1 MPAKTIVQN
10 PHSPKRSRTFK
21 RECISGAE
29 RASAFSALSVTID
42 RITSVRD
49 DKTIET
55 TLNQNLSDLRSNL
68 RGQIT
73 GITLT
78 LSCTNPI
85 ASDTNAR
92 FQSLLTLAARHWISN
107 SNEEQTTEVSEMIGT
122 SPQMHE
128 LTLEISRAARS
139 NHSVLLKGESGT
151 GKTTAATMIHEQ
163 SARSTGPFVDINCAA
178 LPDALLESELF
189 GYEKGAFTGAGTNK
203 KGLFEVA
210 AGGTLFLDEIAE
222 MTPALQ
228 AKLLTAIEQKKI
240 RRLGSTRDIQ
250 CDVRIIAA
258 SSRNIQTMIREGKFR
273 EELYYRIAVLE
284 IQIMPLRERPSD
296 IAAIIK
302 SRLRHEQ
309 ELINRETP
317 FLIDEAALTALSLY
331 DWPGNIRQLQNIVS
345 RLTAR
350 VNDNEAITQADV
362 YSQLPYEIPLDQGAL
377 FLPAAARVIQPNED
391 LFTYIARVQ
400 LLAIEAATI
409 SEGNHTQAS
418 KRLGYRRPSLVTL
431 KQKLQSRNYRGG
443 NPETQPTIYPP
454 TERVDSRGMTEHGRN
469 GNYLHAEHS
478 LAHGPS

>member
-1 MPAKTIVQN
+1 M
-10 PHSPKRSRTFK
+10 HSSKVNS
-21 RECISGAE
+21 
-29 RASAFSALSVTID
+29 SAT
-42 RITSVRD
+42 
-49 DKTIET
+49 KK
-55 TLNQNLSDLRSNL
+55 
-68 RGQIT
+68 
-73 GITLT
+73 
-78 LSCTNPI
+78 C
-85 ASDTNAR
+85 
-92 FQSLLTLAARHWISN
+92 
-107 SNEEQTTEVSEMIGT
+107 
-122 SPQMHE
+122 
-128 LTLEISRAARS
+128 
-139 NHSVLLKGESGT
+139 
-151 GKTTAATMIHEQ
+151 
-163 SARSTGPFVDINCAA
+163 
-178 LPDALLESELF
+178 
-189 GYEKGAFTGAGTNK
+189 AFTGAGTNK
-203 KGLFEVA
+203 KGLFEAA

-222 MTPALQ
+222 MTPVLQ

-309 ELINRETP
+309 QLTNRETP

-331 DWPGNIRQLQNIVS
+331 DWPGNIRQLQNLVS

-409 SEGNHTQAS
+409 SAGNHTHAS

-431 KQKLQSRNYRGG
+431 KQKLQSHNYRGSNHQTNLPFTRRPKALTG
-443 NPETQPTIYPP
+443 E
-454 TERVDSRGMTEHGRN
+454 
-469 GNYLHAEHS
+469 A
-478 LAHGPS
+478 